1 MGAAECRQLW
11 AVVVDGAVEA
21 LTSDRT
27 FEHGKEC
34 RQCRF
39 HMSHSHPSATR
50 AQRHGCQCVC
60 SEILMVMWHSSLQHP
75 HHCGVLHLQRDSG
88 PVPGW
93 AVWDLSFSAV
103 FACRSW
109 TPHCRGVLELAEKA
123 TEPQPASPFQRLP
136 ARESISFYWG
146 TLVSR
151 SCSEK

>member
-1 MGAAECRQLW
+1 
-11 AVVVDGAVEA
+11 
-21 LTSDRT
+21 
-27 FEHGKEC
+27 
-34 RQCRF
+34 
-39 HMSHSHPSATR
+39 
-50 AQRHGCQCVC
+50 
-60 SEILMVMWHSSLQHP
+60 MVMWHSSLQHP

-136 ARESISFYWG
+136 AEGVDLLLLGDAGLKKLLGEVRAAKRA
-146 TLVSR
+146 V
-151 SCSEK
+151 CSLCWSP